1 MKKMTILFSYLFMCT
16 VAFAQQE
23 EPELTPVEKLEQQTL
38 SIEESIKKLQKLKVS
53 GYIQTQYQ
61 NGEEN
66 ASLKVGAKNGDT
78 QESFNRIGIRRGRIK
93 FTYEEGIASGVFQLD
108 ITEKGVGFKDVY
120 LNLKDPWGGTNSLR
134 AGIFDRPFGYEI
146 SYSSSRRE
154 SPERS
159 TIFQTL
165 FPDERDLGVMIT
177 LQPSKTSQ
185 WNFLKLQAGLFAGN
199 GIKQETDNRKDFIG
213 YLSANKT
220 IGSDIS
226 FGLGASYYNGGAY
239 QGTENVYKMDGKGF
253 VLNSEAS
260 NKGKFA
266 KREYFGFDGQFSIM
280 SAIGMTQI
288 RGEYLFGTQPG
299 AQTSSKSPNAFTLPT
314 TDTYIRNFSG
324 GYAMLVQDL
333 GTLPL
338 SAVLKYD
345 WYDPN
350 TKVSKN
356 EIRNNGTN
364 KGDVAYNTLGFGLL
378 WRASNSVRV
387 QAYYELVNNE
397 KLENL
402 SGYENNIKDNVFTL
416 RLQYKF

>member
-1 MKKMTILFSYLFMCT
+1 MKKIIILLSGLLAYNM
-16 VAFAQQE
+16 AFAQQE
-23 EPELTPVEKLEQQTL
+23 ETESTSMEKLEQQTQVV
-38 SIEESIKKLQKLKVS
+38 EESVAKLQKLKVS
-53 GYIQTQYQ
+53 GYIQTQFQ
-61 NGEEN
+61 HGEEN
-66 ASLKVGAKNGDT
+66 AVLKVGAKSGST
-78 QESFNRIGIRRGRIK
+78 EESFNRIGIRRGRIK

-108 ITEKGVGFKDVY
+108 ITEKGVGFKDAY
-120 LNLKDPWGGTNSLR
+120 LNLKDPWIGTSSLQ

-165 FPDERDLGVMIT
+165 FPEERDLGGMIT

-199 GIKQETDNRKDFIG
+199 GIKQETDIRKDFIG
-213 YLSANKT
+213 HLSANKT
-220 IGSDIS
+220 IGSDMN
-226 FGLGASYYNGGAY
+226 FGLGASYYNGAVY
-239 QGTENVYKMDGKGF
+239 QGTENVYKMDGKSF

-260 NKGKFA
+260 NRGEFA
-266 KREYFGFDGQFSIM
+266 KREYFGFDGQFSII
-280 SAIGMTQI
+280 SVIGMTQI

-299 AQTSSKSPNAFTLPT
+299 AQASSNSPNASTLPT

-333 GTLPL
+333 GALPL
-338 SAVLKYD
+338 SVVLKYD

-350 TKVSKN
+350 TKVAKN
-356 EIRNNGTN
+356 DIGLNETG
-364 KGDVAYNTLGFGLL
+364 KGDVAYNTLGSGLL
-378 WRASNSVRV
+378 WRASSSIRI
-387 QAYYELVNNE
+387 QAYYEMVNNE
-397 KLENL
+397 KSENL
-402 SGYENNIKDNVFTL
+402 TGYSGNLKDNIFTL